1 MCIVFRN
8 LETNTSGQYKMIV
21 DSLVLSY
28 RIMFLVSLQLILNHL
43 HRSELSKLFSFENI
57 VQGTGMSVA
66 LIPSCLVAKIF
77 PLDSDVE
84 IKAHSTNLK

>member
-1 MCIVFRN
+1 M
-8 LETNTSGQYKMIV
+8 LV

-43 HRSELSKLFSFENI
+43 HRSALSKLFSFENI
-57 VQGTGMSVA
+57 VQGTGMTVE
-66 LIPSCLVAKIF
+66 LIPSCLVATIF